1 MRRWG
6 LVSALA
12 LAMLLVGLVSSA
24 SAASVTI
31 GQTGTTINC
40 MGSEFLLQT
49 GVSGGAS
56 YTVPAGTWTLS
67 QWSTQANA
75 NGGSMSALVFRAT
88 ATPGSYLVVAASAVQ
103 ALTPSTLNTFTAD
116 LKVEGGDILG
126 LWGSANTGCAVFTGN
141 GADTYRG
148 AFAPTPPSVGS
159 VVTPLALSGFQ
170 LNIEAT
176 LDPFQE
182 PAAQPPPTGK
192 KEEKGNKK
200 KKVVAAPTVVHLPSN
215 PPTCSGP
222 YQSRPYLD
230 LASTRA
236 DVFDQT
242 TGDFVKDN
250 VSPVAIPLAD
260 LPPELAADP
269 YFQSYVG
276 TPGNPTHMML
286 CNAASVLARYG
297 YQLTLTGVYVDTSG
311 DVLPATPPWV
321 VNGLPRPNVLQ
332 VGHATK

>member
-1 MRRWG
+1 LRG
-6 LVSALA
+6 LGGAVF
-12 LAMLLVGLVSSA
+12 
-24 SAASVTI
+24 I
-31 GQTGTTINC
+31 QTA
-40 MGSEFLLQT
+40 
-49 GVSGGAS
+49 VSGGAT

-67 QWSTQANA
+67 QWSTQA
-75 NGGSMSALVFRAT
+75 GLLPGTSMSALVFRAT

-103 ALTPSTLNTFTAD
+103 ALTPNVLNTFTAD

-126 LWGSANTGCAVFTGN
+126 LWGSTGTACAFVTGDP
-141 GADTYRG
+141 ADTFDS
-148 AFAPTPPSVGS
+148 ASAASPPSVGS
-159 VVTPLALSGFQ
+159 VVATVGPFPDLRG
-170 LNIEAT
+170 NIEAT
-176 LDPFQE
+176 LDPFTE
-182 PAAQPPPTGK
+182 AAVPPAKEEAK

-200 KKVVAAPTVVHLPSN
+200 KKVAAPTVVHLPSS

-230 LASTRA
+230 VASTRA

-242 TGDFVKDN
+242 TGDFVNGN
-250 VSPVAIPLAD
+250 VSPVAIPIAD

-297 YQLTLTGVYVDTSG
+297 YELTLTGVYVDTSG
-311 DVLPATPPWV
+311 DVLPAVPPWV